1 MQNVN
6 IMKTVLSILFC
17 LVGLASF
24 GQATEDENGRP
35 IGSKP
40 ANVVSS
46 ADSDIYLRKDKAKSS
61 SSSVIVE
68 YSLPFG
74 ENAGKLVLF
83 HPAKDEELKSITL
96 NGNNGSVTIS
106 TKEIGF
112 EVFNAG
118 LYLSDDTFVK
128 SQSIY

>member
-1 MQNVN
+1 
-6 IMKTVLSILFC
+6 MKIVLSILFC

-24 GQATEDENGRP
+24 GQATSDENGRP

-46 ADSDIYLRKDKAKSS
+46 ADADIYLRKSKALSS
-61 SSSVIVE
+61 SSSVVVE

-74 ENAGKLVLF
+74 ESSGKLVLF
-83 HPAKDEELKSITL
+83 HPEKDEELKTIIL
-96 NGNNGSVTIS
+96 NSNNGSVTVS
-106 TKEIGF
+106 TKEVGF
-112 EVFNAG
+112 EIFNAG

-128 SQSIY
+128 SQSLY